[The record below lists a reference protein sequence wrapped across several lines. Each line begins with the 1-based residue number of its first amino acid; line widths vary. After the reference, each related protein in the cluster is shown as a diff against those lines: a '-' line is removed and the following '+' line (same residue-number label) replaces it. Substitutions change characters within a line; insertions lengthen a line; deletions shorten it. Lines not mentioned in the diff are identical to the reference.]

1 MSADSPQAWYAALPP
16 ISKFWFTSCALS
28 TLGFHAKF
36 VDPRA
41 MMLSWRM
48 ISLAKGGKFQPWRLL
63 TNFAF
68 LGKLSLGF
76 AMRMVMIAQYSV
88 SLEKEAFTGAS
99 GTEKPIVSFI
109 AGLTAPPGRRMG
121 HAGAIISGGK
131 GGAAP
136 LSHAPPFPPDMIA
149 SA

>member
-76 AMRMVMIAQYSV
+76 AMRMVMIAQY
-88 SLEKEAFTGAS
+88 
-99 GTEKPIVSFI
+99 
-109 AGLTAPPGRRMG
+109 
-121 HAGAIISGGK
+121 
-131 GGAAP
+131 
-136 LSHAPPFPPDMIA
+136 
-149 SA
+149 

>member
-48 ISLAKGGKFQPWRLL
+48 ISFAKGGKFQPWRLL

-99 GTEKPIVSFI
+99 GT
-109 AGLTAPPGRRMG
+109 ADYLTFLLFGAVRVDAARARR
-121 HAGAIISGGK
+121 AV
-131 GGAAP
+131 
-136 LSHAPPFPPDMIA
+136 DRA
-149 SA
+149 SVLRR